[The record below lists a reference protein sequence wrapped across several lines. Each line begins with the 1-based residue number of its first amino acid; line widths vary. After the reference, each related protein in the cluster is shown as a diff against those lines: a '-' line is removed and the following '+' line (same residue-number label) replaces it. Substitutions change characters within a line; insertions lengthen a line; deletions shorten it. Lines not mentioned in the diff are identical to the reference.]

1 MSGTVILPLPA
12 RGATLI
18 ETSGAAPRFGMQP
31 LQQFDSSKRRQVAGE
46 RIPQLPRHRH
56 QRVARRLLRVSNLAF
71 YKSDLEIFI
80 YVNLLDAQVEDFVRL
95 AEDGDDLIDSLA
107 DRNGGW
113 WGWRSRVCC
122 RSGIGRGGCVCRR
135 SRIRRRLL
143 IALVVRLCGIVLL
156 NLENFRHGFQYI
168 VGGGRG
174 AFGVNEF
181 EGGLVTDVANSVGE
195 QGEYYAV

>member
-31 LQQFDSSKRRQVAGE
+31 LQRFDSSKRRQVAGE
-46 RIPQLPRHRH
+46 RIPHLPRHRH
-56 QRVARRLLRVSNLAF
+56 QRVTRGLLRVSYLAL
-71 YKSDLEIFI
+71 YKSDLEIFV
-80 YVNLLDAQVEDFVRL
+80 YVNLLGPQVEDFLRL
-95 AEDGDDLIDSLA
+95 AEDGDDFIGSLA
-107 DRNGGW
+107 DRDGGRR
-113 WGWRSRVCC
+113 GWRSRVRC
-122 RSGIGRGGCVCRR
+122 RIRGGCVCRR
-135 SRIRRRLL
+135 SRIRCRLL

-156 NLENFRHGFQYI
+156 NFEDFRDSFQYI

-181 EGGLVTDVANSVGE
+181 EGGLVTNVVNSVGE
-195 QGEYYAV
+195 QGENDAV